1 MISFNPTLKHMK
13 FLTTITIFHLPLL
26 LHLINEGPSPF
37 ATALSAS
44 PSEAASRNLL
54 TLQQSLASMANKL
67 TLSPEIII
75 PEPTDPTALLL
86 QSTEITKLSHAIR
99 TRAKANAAFISGS
112 INSVRIFCREQE
124 TAMGNFPGPLPVI
137 YCESSIEEN
146 VSMTDLADAGA
157 SGYLY
162 SLLKGE
168 EISSADDLKNDSVL
182 KDHFD
187 LAIKNGLQL
196 IPEVVLEPNKE
207 WKEEDISAIVNAIS
221 DKCGSDPAAIVFTV
235 GAFAAEDEG
244 RTAGSESLEDA
255 SDDNESDNQP
265 RLPRVPKDL
274 AKKIP
279 ILGSVRAVAGD
290 GRMGVAVA
298 LHKEYGFKGCVLR
311 CDCLPGYRMNPDLNF
326 VSGFWGAAIGD
337 LKSTKSKS
345 FNFRSTIA
353 LDRDIPMEWYK
364 YQKNVM
370 ESGALGSPEG
380 SAGDPLDTSVGDY
393 KGF

>member
-1 MISFNPTLKHMK
+1 
-13 FLTTITIFHLPLL
+13 
-26 LHLINEGPSPF
+26 
-37 ATALSAS
+37 
-44 PSEAASRNLL
+44 
-54 TLQQSLASMANKL
+54 MANKL

-99 TRAKANAAFISGS
+99 TKAKANAVFISGS
-112 INSVRIFCREQE
+112 INSLRIFCREQE
-124 TAMGNFPGPLPVI
+124 TAKGNFPGPLPVI
-137 YCESSIEEN
+137 YCESSMEDN
-146 VSMTDLADAGA
+146 FSMTDLADAGA
-157 SGYLY
+157 AGYLY

-168 EISSADDLKNDSVL
+168 EIGSADDLKKDNVLRENFDS
-182 KDHFD
+182 
-187 LAIKNGLQL
+187 AIQNGLPL
-196 IPEVVLEPNKE
+196 IPEVVLQPNKA
-207 WKEEDISAIVNAIS
+207 WDEEEISAIVNTIS
-221 DKCGSDPAAIVFTV
+221 EKCGSDPAAVIFTV
-235 GAFAAEDEG
+235 GKVVAEDEG
-244 RTAGSESLEDA
+244 STADSGSLSEDVT
-255 SDDNESDNQP
+255 SDGNESNHQSC
-265 RLPRVPKDL
+265 LPRVPKDL

-290 GRMGVAVA
+290 GRMGAAVA

-364 YQKNVM
+364 YQKSVM
-370 ESGALGSPEG
+370 ESGALGSPG
-380 SAGDPLDTSVGDY
+380 ADAGDPIDTSAGDY

>member
-1 MISFNPTLKHMK
+1 MK
-13 FLTTITIFHLPLL
+13 ILSAVTIFHLLL
-26 LHLINEGPSPF
+26 IEGPGLF
-37 ATALSAS
+37 VRALSTS
-44 PSEAASRNLL
+44 PSEVAARNLM
-54 TLQQSLASMANKL
+54 TLQQSLSSMANKL

-86 QSTEITKLSHAIR
+86 QSTEVTKLSHAIR
-99 TRAKANAAFISGS
+99 IKAKANAAFVSGS
-112 INSVRIFCREQE
+112 INSLKIFCKEQE
-124 TAMGNFPGPLPVI
+124 TARGNFPGPLPVI

-146 VSMTDLADAGA
+146 FSVTDLADAGA
-157 SGYLY
+157 AGYLY

-168 EISSADDLKNDSVL
+168 EVGSADDLTKDNSL
-182 KDHFD
+182 KENFD
-187 LAIKNGLQL
+187 LAIQNGLQL
-196 IPEVVLEPNKE
+196 IPEVVLKPDKE
-207 WKEEDISAIVNAIS
+207 WNEEDISSIVNAIS
-221 DKCGSDPAAIVFTV
+221 EKCGSDPAAVVFTV
-235 GAFAAEDEG
+235 GKVAAEDEG
-244 RTAGSESLEDA
+244 STENSESLDDN
-255 SDDNESDNQP
+255 SDDSDPNHQAC
-265 RLPRVPKDL
+265 LPRVPKDL

-290 GRMGVAVA
+290 GRMGAAVA

-370 ESGALGSPEG
+370 ESGALGSPG
-380 SAGDPLDTSVGDY
+380 GDVGDPLDTSAGDY